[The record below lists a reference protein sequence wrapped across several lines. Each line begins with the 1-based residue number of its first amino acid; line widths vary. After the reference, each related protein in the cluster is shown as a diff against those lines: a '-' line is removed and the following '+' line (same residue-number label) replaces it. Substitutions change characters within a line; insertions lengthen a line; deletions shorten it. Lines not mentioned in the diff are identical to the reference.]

1 MGPVKQSVDGG
12 DLEAA
17 RTRKKK
23 DNVLASNVNV
33 INAGEKGSK

>member
-1 MGPVKQSVDGG
+1 MGPVKQSVDEGG
-12 DLEAA
+12 SGSVKD
-17 RTRKKK
+17 KKK

>member
-1 MGPVKQSVDGG
+1 MGQVKQSVDGG
-12 DLEAA
+12 IWKLQGQK
-17 RTRKKK
+17 KKK